1 MKPKS
6 FVLFVLFALAFTG
19 CLRPDASA
27 TTPPLPPPVPGHC
40 LAYTDLQDENYPDTL
55 FVLANCYGHFVNG
68 ASVAL
73 TPIAPFDAAARQLL
87 PGSLHYAAGL
97 SGALMRVATLKAGQT
112 PVVGYEYQTP
122 QNKQINYR
130 QLTAVEQNL
139 QYVLVG
145 SGLTG
150 SPATT
155 TPASP
160 EEGNLP
166 PLTLPPLTPPEEGNV
181 AAITAVGEPAE
192 PSANIDLEKL
202 TANLLQAVAWYETI
216 RPLLAN
222 IATQSAS
229 EADNTVVQILDITLK
244 PLAAT
249 VKEVNGIVNSVQG
262 ATTAEQKAQYTTEA
276 ALRIQQSTAALQ
288 TYLWT
293 LIYKKIDTKTP

>member
-6 FVLFVLFALAFTG
+6 FILFVLFALAFTG

-40 LAYTDLQDENYPDTL
+40 LAYTDLQDESYPDTL

-97 SGALMRVATLKAGQT
+97 SGALMQVATLKAGQT

-122 QNKQINYR
+122 QSKQINYR
-130 QLTAVEQNL
+130 QLTVVEQNL
-139 QYVLVG
+139 QHVLAG

-150 SPATT
+150 SLATT
-155 TPASP
+155 TPAPP
-160 EEGNLP
+160 EGGNLP
-166 PLTLPPLTPPEEGNV
+166 PLTLPEEGNV
-181 AAITAVGEPAE
+181 AAIGDLPAE
-192 PSANIDLEKL
+192 PGANIDLEKL

-293 LIYKKIDTKTP
+293 LIYKKIDTKTLKQL